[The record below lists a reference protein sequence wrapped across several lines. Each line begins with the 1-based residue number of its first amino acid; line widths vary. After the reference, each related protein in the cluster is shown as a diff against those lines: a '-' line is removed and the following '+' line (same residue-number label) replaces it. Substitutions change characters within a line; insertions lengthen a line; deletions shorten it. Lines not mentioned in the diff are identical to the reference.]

1 MVARM
6 DKRKMSI
13 LPVVTA
19 AGYSRT
25 YDWLWIGIATL
36 FLCTKDQIEIFGSLE
51 SNTGILVKLLR

>member
-1 MVARM
+1 M

-25 YDWLWIGIATL
+25 YDWLWIGIAN
-36 FLCTKDQIEIFGSLE
+36 D
-51 SNTGILVKLLR
+51 LVREREEEGN